1 MPLAAHRRPAAH
13 RRRRARARARTRAIV
28 SRQVR
33 HARAHGRINFERGR
47 RGREPSSGAHSAP
60 ATARASCSRR
70 RASCRRRRR
79 RPAGAP
85 PAARRRR
92 PAAHAPPPPP
102 PRLADGC
109 DSIHGAPVACA
120 SSRCRSTASRA
131 RPSEIAAAAMCLAL
145 HTMRLPSWTP
155 LLEQTSMYSLAE
167 LAPCVQE
174 LWQTYGKAEGA
185 NLQARARPPP
195 RRPAAPRAPRRPL
208 TAPSAPRSPCAG
220 GAREVL
226 TRASSASPPS
236 NRRTRRRRAP
246 SARRESLCGLSP
258 TTTRAERGA
267 GEGAGS
273 GGRGRGDDEGRHQR
287 GQASEREREWRA
299 RPRERSGAGDG
310 VAESEGE
317 PEVCLVG
324 THPRWGRK

>member
-1 MPLAAHRRPAAH
+1 MESLVLNRINFQPSVATQGLLLRLLKAATANGDRGAAAAAAAAAAAPPPLRARGAPLAARR
-13 RRRRARARARTRAIV
+13 
-28 SRQVR
+28 
-33 HARAHGRINFERGR
+33 
-47 RGREPSSGAHSAP
+47 
-60 ATARASCSRR
+60 
-70 RASCRRRRR
+70 
-79 RPAGAP
+79 
-85 PAARRRR
+85 
-92 PAAHAPPPPP
+92 PP
-102 PRLADGC
+102 PRRSRAAAAASRCADGC
-109 DSIHGAPVACA
+109 DSTTAHL
-120 SSRCRSTASRA
+120 SSYLCELTLQEYGFLKY

-226 TRASSASPPS
+226 SHALPLRLHAPTAGHAAAGRRAPGVSPSAVS
-236 NRRTRRRRAP
+236 RRRRRAR
-246 SARRESLCGLSP
+246 AR
-258 TTTRAERGA
+258 
-267 GEGAGS
+267 
-273 GGRGRGDDEGRHQR
+273 RGRGGGERRVRARRRR
-287 GQASEREREWRA
+287 GSTPTGASESEREWRA

-317 PEVCLVG
+317 RGKCGAL
-324 THPRWGRK
+324 